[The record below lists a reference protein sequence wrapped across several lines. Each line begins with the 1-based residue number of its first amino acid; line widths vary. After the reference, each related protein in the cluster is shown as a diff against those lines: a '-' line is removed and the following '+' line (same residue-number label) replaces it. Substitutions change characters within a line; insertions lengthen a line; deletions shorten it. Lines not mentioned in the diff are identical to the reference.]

1 MKIGVILG
9 RGVEGVGLTK
19 NVVELQ
25 RLYPHVEVYATIDK
39 LWQRM
44 NSMDLKVNYFR
55 GTDWDTISKP
65 AKKFPDLMTCTQVI
79 DKLNQLD
86 MCLVYSVPSLSH
98 PEDCVDNFVKMMDEI
113 KVRKSL
119 IQVDHKI
126 HSINR
131 NAKLKEICERMD
143 VLMCHYVEN
152 PFGKW
157 VEKNNIKVPLTN
169 MGVGFNFNKD
179 YWKPIEDQDPRICRW
194 VGRTAMWKGPDIMID
209 IHNDY
214 LKQMNFI
221 TVLEGLEASINYP
234 AVLYKDPKNKTNR
247 RDVVNYFRQEK
258 PYDNNPRDPV
268 YGAEVRNTGAYLY
281 GAYNHHDMMERM
293 SLGGFGS
300 DLMYF
305 KENIY
310 GDNVEYCHTDSFA
323 AGVIPLFH
331 KHFCDNVV
339 HRKQGKPI
347 SQCEN
352 TGTLAIDYSNADITT
367 SVMEKLCNDNVMRD
381 EWRNM
386 MFEFWKEHCDGKVVY
401 DDIINKT
408 LTYNEIKEQAT
419 LEEFFV

>member
-1 MKIGVILG
+1 MKIGVVLG

-39 LWQRM
+39 LWGRM

-55 GTDWDTISKP
+55 GADWNSISKST
-65 AKKFPDLMTCTQVI
+65 KKFPDLMTCTQVV

-86 MCLVYSVPSLSH
+86 LCLVYSIPSLSH
-98 PEDCVDNFVKMMDEI
+98 PEECVDNFVKMMDNV

-126 HSINR
+126 QSIYR

-143 VLMCHYVEN
+143 VLMCHYVDN
-152 PFGKW
+152 PFGQW
-157 VEKNNIKVPLTN
+157 VKKNNIEVPLSN

-179 YWKPIEDQDPRICRW
+179 YWKPIDEQNPRITRW

-214 LKQMNFI
+214 LRKMNFI
-221 TVLEGLEASINYP
+221 TVLEGLEASINYT
-234 AVLYKDPKNKTNR
+234 AVLYKDKKNKTNR
-247 RDVVNYFRQEK
+247 RDVINYFRPEK
-258 PYDNNPRDPV
+258 EYDKNGKYPV
-268 YGAEVRNTGAYLY
+268 YGTEEVNKGAYLY
-281 GAYNHHDMMERM
+281 GDYKHHDMMERM

-300 DLMYF
+300 DLMNF
-305 KENIY
+305 SDNIY
-310 GDNVEYCHTDSFA
+310 GDNVEYCHTDCFA

-331 KHFCDNVV
+331 KHFCDNVI

-347 SQCEN
+347 SKCDN
-352 TGTLAIDYSNADITT
+352 TGTLGIDYNNAAEVT
-367 SVMEKLCNDNVMRD
+367 STMEKLVNDNVMRD

-408 LTYNEIKEQAT
+408 LHYNEVKEEPT
-419 LEEFFV
+419 LEEFFA